1 MPHDDFWTA
10 ASALA
15 AVAYCVITVVTLV
28 LLAVQ
33 VREARRATLA
43 EFINNLGKEFAVFGD
58 LFDEILADRDKITL
72 PREQLLPCLRFFE
85 RVKTLSDVG
94 VLDIALLDGVFGYQ
108 FFLLVNH
115 AGTQERILLQ
125 GEHFFPEIF
134 ALHKQLSDYRRGAGY
149 PLPFAEN
156 DLALKD
162 KSRYKVNLDLYRQKR
177 FRSKH

>member
-85 RVKTLSDVG
+85 RDKTLSDVG
-94 VLDIALLDGVFGYQ
+94 VLDIAILDGVFGYQ
-108 FFLLVNH
+108 FFF
-115 AGTQERILLQ
+115 AGK
-125 GEHFFPEIF
+125 PCW
-134 ALHKQLSDYRRGAGY
+134 
-149 PLPFAEN
+149 N
-156 DLALKD
+156 
-162 KSRYKVNLDLYRQKR
+162 SRADT
-177 FRSKH
+177 SSG

>member
-1 MPHDDFWTA
+1 MMPHDDFWTA

-33 VREARRATLA
+33 IREARRATLA
-43 EFINNLGKEFAVFGD
+43 DFINNLGKEFALFND
-58 LFDEILADRDKITL
+58 LFDETWANRDKIL
-72 PREQLLPCLRFFE
+72 PREQLLSCLRFFE

-94 VLDIALLDGVFGYQ
+94 VLDIALLDGMFGHQ
-108 FFLLVNH
+108 FFSLVNH
-115 AGTQERILLQ
+115 ARTQEGMLLQ

-134 ALHKQLSDYRRGAGY
+134 ALHKQLSDYRRRAGY
-149 PLPFAEN
+149 SLPFAEN

-162 KSRYKVNLDLYRQKR
+162 KSRYKVNLDLYREKR
-177 FRSKH
+177 FRSNR

>member
-1 MPHDDFWTA
+1 MSHNDFWTA

-33 VREARRATLA
+33 IRETQRATLA
-43 EFINNLGKEFAVFGD
+43 EFINNLGKEFAVFND
-58 LFDEILADRDKITL
+58 LFDEILTDRDKITL
-72 PREQLLPCLRFFE
+72 PREQLLSCLRFFE

-94 VLDIALLDGVFGYQ
+94 VLDIALLDGMFGHQ

-115 AGTQERILLQ
+115 AGTQERMLLQ

-134 ALHKQLSDYRRGAGY
+134 ALHKQLSDYRRRAGY
-149 PLPFAEN
+149 CLPFAEN

-162 KSRYKVNLDLYRQKR
+162 KSRYKINLDLYGQKR
-177 FRSKH
+177 LRSKH